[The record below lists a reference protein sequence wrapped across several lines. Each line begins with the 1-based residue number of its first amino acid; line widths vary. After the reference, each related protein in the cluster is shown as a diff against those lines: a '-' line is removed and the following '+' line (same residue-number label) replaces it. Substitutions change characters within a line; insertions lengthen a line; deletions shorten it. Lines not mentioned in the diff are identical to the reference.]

1 MDSEKCSRRR
11 RRRGTIK
18 RVACVVALLG
28 AAVAAPAQQEDQD
41 AVAPTGAAVL
51 DAFLADV
58 DKLSAQFRQETWTAD
73 HELFETAVGT
83 MALKRPNRFYWHQE
97 PPLETIVV
105 ADGEA
110 LWTYDVELAQVAV
123 TRLDELETANF
134 ALLLAG
140 DENLYESFE
149 VVQSDRI
156 DDYDWV
162 KLAPKTASADFTSV
176 RIAFSEGL
184 PRQLELVDG
193 LEQTTRIEFSDVV
206 VNAELDES
214 LFEFDPPAGADVIG
228 DPD

>member
-1 MDSEKCSRRR
+1 MDSEKCSRRL
-11 RRRGTIK
+11 RRGTTK

-28 AAVAAPAQQEDQD
+28 AALETPAQQEDQD
-41 AVAPTGAAVL
+41 TFAPSGAGAL
-51 DAFLADV
+51 DTFLASV
-58 DKLSAQFRQETWTAD
+58 DRLSADFRQETWTAD
-73 HELFETAVGT
+73 NELFETSVGR
-83 MALKRPNRFYWHQE
+83 MALERPNRFYWHQE

-123 TRLDELETANF
+123 TRLDELATANL

-140 DENLYESFE
+140 DEDIYESFE
-149 VVQSDRI
+149 VVQTDRV
-156 DDYDWV
+156 DGHDWV
-162 KLAPKTASADFTSV
+162 KLAPRTASADFSSV

-206 VNAELDES
+206 VNAPLDER
-214 LFEFDPPAGADVIG
+214 LFEFEPPAGTDVIG
-228 DPD
+228 DLD

>member
-1 MDSEKCSRRR
+1 MDSEKCSRRL
-11 RRRGTIK
+11 RRGTTK

-28 AAVAAPAQQEDQD
+28 AAVDAPAQQGDQD
-41 AVAPTGAAVL
+41 AAAPPVAAVL
-51 DAFLADV
+51 DAFLASV
-58 DKLSAQFRQETWTAD
+58 DQLSAQFRQETWTAD
-73 HELFETAVGT
+73 HQLFETAVGR
-83 MALKRPNRFYWHQE
+83 MALARPNRFYWHQE

-123 TRLDELETANF
+123 TRLDELATANF

-149 VVQSDRI
+149 VVQTDRI
-156 DDYDWV
+156 DGHDWV
-162 KLAPKTASADFTSV
+162 KLVPRTANADFSSV
-176 RIAFSEGL
+176 RIGFSEGL

-206 VNAELDES
+206 VDAEIDET
-214 LFEFDPPAGADVIG
+214 LFEFDPPAGTDVIG